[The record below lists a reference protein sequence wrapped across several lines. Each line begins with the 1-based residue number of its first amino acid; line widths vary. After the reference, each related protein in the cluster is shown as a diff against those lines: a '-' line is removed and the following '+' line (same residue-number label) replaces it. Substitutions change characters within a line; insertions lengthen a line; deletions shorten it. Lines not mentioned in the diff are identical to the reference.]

1 MAFVYE
7 TAIDPG
13 AENNSH
19 AFTLD
24 IVGYNKRVLEVG
36 CATGY
41 FTKALSDRGCQ
52 VVGIEYDAE
61 AAAIADKWAERVVV
75 GDLDAGTLWQEL
87 EGEQFDA
94 VTFGDVLEHLRDP
107 LATLRAAARVLKP
120 SGIFAISVPNVAHG
134 DVRMALL
141 QGAFPYHQTGLLDRT
156 HIRFFT
162 KSGLEDLVKEAGL
175 VLVETRRVVMPLF
188 QSELEIKRESVP
200 QSTINLILEDPD
212 AETYQFVAKAVLD
225 NGTRTLN
232 TLAERVNELTDRA
245 HDEVVR
251 TALLHKELADHDRLQ
266 REHGSMQRE
275 LERLR
280 RELGSTRHAL
290 RQAQSDA
297 AEARQRFDALQG
309 SRALRLV
316 APLRTVYGALR
327 RTIKAP
333 PPPPE
338 AT

>member
-1 MAFVYE
+1 LAFVYE

-61 AAAIADKWAERVVV
+61 AAALAEKWAERVVV
-75 GDLDAGTLWQEL
+75 GDLDAGNVWPEL

-120 SGIFAISVPNVAHG
+120 SGIVVISVPNIAHG
-134 DVRMALL
+134 DVRIALL
-141 QGAFPYHQTGLLDRT
+141 QGTFPYRETGLLDRT

-162 KSGLEDLVKEAGL
+162 KTGLRDLIKEAGL
-175 VLVETRRVVMPLF
+175 VLVDMRRVMMPLF
-188 QSELEIKRESVP
+188 QTELEVKRDSVAE
-200 QSTINLILEDPD
+200 STISMILEDPE

-225 NGTRTLN
+225 NGTRAVN
-232 TLAERVNELTDRA
+232 TLADRVNELTDQLQEERA
-245 HDEVVR
+245 KADVLR
-251 TALLHKELADHDRLQ
+251 KEAARQGRVL
-266 REHGSMQRE
+266 MQRDME
-275 LERLR
+275 LLR
-280 RELGSTRHAL
+280 RELGANRQSLREAQHQAEHYRMQSEAL
-290 RQAQSDA
+290 LNTKVFRI
-297 AEARQRFDALQG
+297 
-309 SRALRLV
+309 V
-316 APLRTVYGALR
+316 APLRRLYGALR
-327 RTIKAP
+327 RTPKALP
-333 PPPPE
+333 TSPE
-338 AT
+338 P